1 MRHSFT
7 AGLSTCV
14 FTSLLVVPA
23 VAGGGPVAQ
32 TSAVRTVTIKDIAF
46 KPGKI
51 SAERGTE
58 VRWLFRDGLTFH
70 NVRSGAERRFRGSRD
85 MRKGAFSKRFRRA
98 GRYRYMCTLHP
109 LAMRGVVVVR

>member
-1 MRHSFT
+1 MRLSFT
-7 AGLSTCV
+7 AGLSTFV
-14 FTSLLVVPA
+14 LSSLVVSPA
-23 VAGGGPVAQ
+23 VAGDGPRAQ

-51 SAERGTE
+51 TVGRGTE
-58 VRWLFRDGLTFH
+58 VRWLFRDGPTFH
-70 NVRSGAERRFRGSRD
+70 NVKSGAKPRFRGSRD

-109 LAMRGVVVVR
+109 LAMKGVVVVR